1 MAKITNE
8 MLKQILATIG
18 GAKNI
23 IQYGNCMTR
32 LRISLHD
39 IQLVDK
45 NRLKQIPGVLGLL
58 KVINNY
64 KLY

>member
-8 MLKQILATIG
+8 MLSQILVAIG

-23 IQYGNCMTR
+23 IQHGNCMTR
-32 LRISLHD
+32 LRITLHD

-45 NRLKQIPGVLGLL
+45 NHLKQIPGVLG
-58 KVINNY
+58 IIDSDNNY